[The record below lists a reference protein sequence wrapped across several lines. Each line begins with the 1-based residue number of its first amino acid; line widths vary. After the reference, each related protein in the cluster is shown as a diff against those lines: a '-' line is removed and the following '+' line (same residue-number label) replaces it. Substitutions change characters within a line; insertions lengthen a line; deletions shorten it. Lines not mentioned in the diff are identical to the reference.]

1 MQFEESFFKPE
12 VRNNF
17 KISAMMKR
25 AWAAE
30 MEVLEVI
37 INVCKKTIL
46 NILLIGELCLEP
58 FVTRVLYRGMV
69 I

>member
-12 VRNNF
+12 VRNDF

-37 INVCKKTIL
+37 INVCKKN
-46 NILLIGELCLEP
+46 NIKY
-58 FVTRVLYRGMV
+58 FADW
-69 I
+69 

>member
-12 VRNNF
+12 VRNDF

-37 INVCKKTIL
+37 INVCKKKQ
-46 NILLIGELCLEP
+46 
-58 FVTRVLYRGMV
+58 Y
-69 I
+69 